1 MAKSANKNL
10 ERVSI
15 NLPSN
20 IVTRVKEYADNLGIN
35 NTSAYIVL
43 LNQALEQTDMLKQ
56 LPAMYGLLN
65 EVKGLQNDM
74 LLIQNN
80 EDDK

>member
-80 EDDK
+80 EDD

>member
-1 MAKSANKNL
+1 MAKKVNNNL

-20 IVTRVKEYADNLGIN
+20 IVSRVKEYAENLGIN
-35 NTSAYIVL
+35 TTSAYIVL

-56 LPAMYGLLN
+56 LPTMYGLLN